1 MPVLFWQNRCSA
13 WETTPG
19 PLSIRSTFGGPPATV
34 NAVSSS
40 LTRRS
45 AVIDRS
51 TMFISDSRV
60 CSSIIEAILMALPS
74 VVESNW
80 KSIAHTTFGASASI
94 GGIEAPPAPLAW
106 RADLDL
112 HALFVPQPVHL
123 LLIDLLVF
131 VITQRR
137 PRAAKPVAGML
148 GGVGTQPRSH
158 LGVRIS
164 VVSAGGSRR

>member
-51 TMFISDSRV
+51 TMFISDTRV
-60 CSSIIEAILMALPS
+60 CSSIIEAILMASPS

-80 KSIAHTTFGASASI
+80 KSIAHTTFGAF
-94 GGIEAPPAPLAW
+94 GLHRRDRGHPGPLP
-106 RADLDL
+106 RARHL
-112 HALFVPQPVHL
+112 HLEALFAPQPLNL
-123 LLIDLLVF
+123 LLVDLTAF
-131 VITQRR
+131 VVAQRR
-137 PRAAKPVAGML
+137 PCTPEPMA
-148 GGVGTQPRSH
+148 
-158 LGVRIS
+158 
-164 VVSAGGSRR
+164 